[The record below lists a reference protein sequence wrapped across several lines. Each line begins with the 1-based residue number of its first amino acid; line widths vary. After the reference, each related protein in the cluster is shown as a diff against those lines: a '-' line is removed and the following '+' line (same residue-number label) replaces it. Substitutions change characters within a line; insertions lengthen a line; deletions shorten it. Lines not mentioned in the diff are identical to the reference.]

1 MLDLINLQ
9 DYPLD
14 RPGSPEWMSLV
25 DRCKAKLAKDGLF
38 NLTGFIKTDALPA
51 AVAELKPIL
60 AAQSFAHARKHNIY
74 FQNKIEDLPS
84 GHPALTEFET
94 SNQTICADQ
103 IGQTAV
109 IRLYEWP
116 PFTHFVAAVM
126 DKSELFTMYDPL
138 ARVNVM
144 SYHEGQSLSWHFD
157 RSEFTTT
164 LLLQAPEAGGEFEY
178 DQDLRTA
185 DYPNYAGVADLLE
198 GRRTPTRLVLEPGTL
213 NIFKG
218 KNTAHRV
225 TPVKG
230 NHDRIIAVFSFYE
243 RPGVEFSRQERI
255 GFYGRAE

>member
-1 MLDLINLQ
+1 M
-9 DYPLD
+9 
-14 RPGSPEWMSLV
+14 
-25 DRCKAKLAKDGLF
+25 
-38 NLTGFIKTDALPA
+38 
-51 AVAELKPIL
+51 
-60 AAQSFAHARKHNIY
+60 
-74 FQNKIEDLPS
+74 PS

-109 IRLYEWP
+109 IRLYEWT

-185 DYPNYAGVADLLE
+185 DNPNYAGVADLL
-198 GRRTPTRLVLEPGTL
+198 GCGALPTGLPHRRNWDYL
-213 NIFKG
+213 
-218 KNTAHRV
+218 
-225 TPVKG
+225 
-230 NHDRIIAVFSFYE
+230 
-243 RPGVEFSRQERI
+243 
-255 GFYGRAE
+255 